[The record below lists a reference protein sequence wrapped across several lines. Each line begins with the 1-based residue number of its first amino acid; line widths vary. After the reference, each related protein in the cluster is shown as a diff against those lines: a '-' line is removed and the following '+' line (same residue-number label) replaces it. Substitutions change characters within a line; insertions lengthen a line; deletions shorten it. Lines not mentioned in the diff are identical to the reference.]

1 MNKVPGTQGYEA
13 GVERFIKVSRSL
25 RFESTY
31 PGFVTFLPKRPAK
44 VLDVGCGIGQNAAA
58 LAKLGY
64 SVTALEPFE
73 RFISAA
79 QNIYRDSSVRWMQDS
94 LPSLELLGSSGPFDF
109 ILMAAV
115 WQHLDEEE
123 RRDAMDTV
131 ASLAAPG
138 CHVAMSLRN
147 GPAGL
152 GSRVFPIDVDR
163 TIGDASARGFSRVY
177 LERDRPSILPN
188 KVGVRWAYLVLRA
201 DKNLRH
207 SPR

>member
-1 MNKVPGTQGYEA
+1 MNKVPGTQGYET
-13 GVERFIKVSRSL
+13 GVERFIEVSRAL
-25 RFESTY
+25 RFENTY
-31 PGFVTFLPKRPAK
+31 PEFVRFLPKRSAK
-44 VLDVGCGIGQNAAA
+44 ILDVGCGIGQNAAA
-58 LAKLGY
+58 LAKLGHT
-64 SVTALEPFE
+64 VTALDPLE
-73 RFISAA
+73 RFVSAA

-94 LPSLELLGSSGPFDF
+94 LPAMKLLGSSGPFDF

-115 WQHLDEEE
+115 WQHLDEQE
-123 RRDAMDTV
+123 RRDAMDRV

-163 TIGDASARGFSRVY
+163 TIGDATARGFSRVY

-188 KVGVRWAYLVLRA
+188 KVDVRWAYLVLRRS
-201 DKNLRH
+201 KTG
-207 SPR
+207 